1 MLDAGIAATEADA
14 LWAWL
19 LAERLGMSRIQW
31 ELLDDLSAD
40 AMSGLQK
47 DVSHWPISWVMLTLM
62 ACNCMWAL
70 RH

>member
-19 LAERLGMSRIQW
+19 VAERLGMSRIQW

-47 DVSHWPISWVMLTLM
+47 DVDRLVQSRAIGPYLGL
-62 ACNCMWAL
+62 C
-70 RH
+70 